1 MRPCGAGTVKLR
13 SFLATYNRPTTK
25 ALCIRNEMKY
35 LLKYKEVEVGEVI
48 LQEEDFLN
56 MWGSFRINDS
66 LDNEDILNLV
76 SLSKRES
83 DLIEEDHLRDIDEE
97 LSIVSDNMELYT
109 YLIDSEDWVL
119 INNEGDTLPILVP
132 SFKSD
137 DSLVWRWQVNA

>member
-1 MRPCGAGTVKLR
+1 
-13 SFLATYNRPTTK
+13 
-25 ALCIRNEMKY
+25 MKY

-56 MWGSFRINDS
+56 MWGSFKINDS

-97 LSIVSDNMELYT
+97 LSIVSDNMEPYT